1 MDKTFGAK
9 EENLQYWDR
18 PGAYLLPVKDGC
30 LAVARTPE
38 GYYLLG
44 GGIDP
49 GETHEECILREC
61 MEETGCTA
69 RVEGYIGSAEVY
81 CRHSELGYFHPIQY
95 YYSGQLGERIA
106 EPIETDHTLEWIPIN
121 EAEWKLNVKPQIWAV
136 KRLLGCP
143 DADFFA

>member
-1 MDKTFGAK
+1 MDRTFGVK
-9 EENLQYWDR
+9 EKNTQYWDR

-30 LAVARTPE
+30 LAVVRTDE
-38 GYYLLG
+38 GYLLLG

-49 GETHEECILREC
+49 GETHEQCILREC
-61 MEETGCTA
+61 MEEIGCAA
-69 RVEGYIGSAEVY
+69 RVEGYIGSADAY
-81 CRHSELGYFHPIQY
+81 YRHLMWGWCHPIQY
-95 YYSGQLGERIA
+95 YYRGSVGERIT
-106 EPIETDHTLEWIPIN
+106 EPVEKDHTLEWIPIN